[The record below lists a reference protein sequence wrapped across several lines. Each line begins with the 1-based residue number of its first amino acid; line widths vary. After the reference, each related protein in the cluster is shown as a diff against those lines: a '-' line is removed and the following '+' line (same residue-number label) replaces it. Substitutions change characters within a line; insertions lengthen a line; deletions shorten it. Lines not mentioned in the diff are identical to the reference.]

1 MKLTLKLILLVCL
14 LCSSAFAD
22 GEMGSG
28 GEGEMGSGGKTCPT
42 PNPCRVTDQQDDT
55 TDADTSDRNSILT
68 FIQNYLMNI
77 FE

>member
-1 MKLTLKLILLVCL
+1 MKLTLKLFLFLCL
-14 LCSSAFAD
+14 FCSVALAD

-42 PNPCRVTDQQDDT
+42 PNPCL
-55 TDADTSDRNSILT
+55 TSDQGDTNGTGDSDSILT
-68 FIQNYLMNI
+68 FIQNYLLTV